1 MNDDDFVNTSPH
13 ETLSDFWA
21 NRYTVPQSEKFEPV
35 SSKGDSSQRLFRKA
49 DNNKKLN
56 AYSRQH
62 FQLLDHNA
70 AKHKIACR
78 PKRNHPNPKKKKI
91 DFDGHKEDLKSNFVA
106 ADNRLCG
113 GEISSPQHN
122 LFHMSSS
129 VNMRADSV
137 TNCDTFNSDK
147 VSKRK
152 QSKIKSEPEKLG
164 GFLQKFIGLKKHA
177 TKQSTNKDRELQE
190 TNTATV
196 KNLSVHKVIKI
207 KSKKKS
213 PPPPP
218 PSLTNQEL
226 VTMNV
231 KTTGH
236 DSGMYTFTLRVS
248 NLGTD

>member
-21 NRYTVPQSEKFEPV
+21 NRYAAVSEKFEPV
-35 SSKGDSSQRLFRKA
+35 TSKGDFSQRLFRRT

-78 PKRNHPNPKKKKI
+78 PKRNHPNPKKKKMDSK
-91 DFDGHKEDLKSNFVA
+91 DFDGHEEDLKLNFVA
-106 ADNRLCG
+106 TDNRLCG
-113 GEISSPQHN
+113 GEISSPEHN

-177 TKQSTNKDRELQE
+177 TKQSTNKDSELQE
-190 TNTATV
+190 TYTATV
-196 KNLSVHKVIKI
+196 NNLSVHKVTKI
-207 KSKKKS
+207 KSKKKP

-218 PSLTNQEL
+218 PSLTNQES

-236 DSGMYTFTLRVS
+236 DSGMYTFTF
-248 NLGTD
+248 NKH

>member
-21 NRYTVPQSEKFEPV
+21 NRYAEPQNEKFEPDG
-35 SSKGDSSQRLFRKA
+35 SKGDFSQRLFRRA
-49 DNNKKLN
+49 DNNMKHN
-56 AYSRQH
+56 AHSRQH

-78 PKRNHPNPKKKKI
+78 PKRTYPNPRKKKI
-91 DFDGHKEDLKSNFVA
+91 SSKNFDGHKEYPKLNFVA
-106 ADNRLCG
+106 TDKKLCG
-113 GEISSPQHN
+113 GEISVPQHN
-122 LFHMSSS
+122 LFHESSS
-129 VNMRADSV
+129 VNIRADSV

-164 GFLQKFIGLKKHA
+164 GFLQRFIGLKKHT
-177 TKQSTNKDRELQE
+177 TKQSTNKDSELQE
-190 TNTATV
+190 TKNKTTV
-196 KNLSVHKVIKI
+196 NNLSDVHKVTKI
-207 KSKKKS
+207 KSKKKP

-231 KTTGH
+231 KTIGH
-236 DSGMYTFTLRVS
+236 DSGKYI
-248 NLGTD
+248 